1 MRRKLFFAVILITAV
16 IAFADMAGII
26 PEDSRLSRIAGEEA
40 RYTGRVEAV
49 ERKDGGYKLAVRLDD
64 WAGIKIFL
72 SYYGRLDDPED
83 LYKRT
88 IEFTAAIE
96 KPQGRRNP
104 GCFDYGKYLKSCGI
118 QGTAI
123 VDSFEVVYE
132 DDLPWNEME
141 RRLMKQKQ
149 RFIEE
154 VPQDA
159 GGLVAGILFGDTS
172 RIEEETYEA
181 FRINGTAHVL
191 AVSGLHMGIL
201 YAMLN
206 KVLRACSGRIR
217 FLAIGTVL
225 LAAGTL
231 ASWSPSV
238 TRAAGMITI
247 KTVAEICDRRYDT
260 VTAMSA
266 VAMALIVRNPYVIF
280 NAGFQMS
287 FLAALSI
294 SFFMPHI
301 SKRIPDFAAVTL
313 AAGAGLTP
321 YQMFCFN
328 SLSFTSLAA
337 NIPVVY
343 LVGILMPLAALSFCL
358 SCMGITSPAMMEAV
372 HALANLTEKIN
383 AFSAMGGRGAIG
395 VTSPPLWA
403 VALFYM
409 AAFFLASET
418 FEILRLRRLRK
429 KIGATLLIF
438 CAVSSAI
445 GLMTFCPVAKDDVVF
460 VDVGQGDCVHIR
472 AEGKNILIDGGGNIN
487 YNVGKNILKPY
498 LLKNGCS
505 KADMALATHLHTDHY
520 KGIEELAEEGMIDSV
535 RTAATAGSSFE
546 IAENVVIETLWP
558 LKIISNQDENENCSV
573 FMVTY
578 EGYKILITGD
588 LDEEGERELMRLYE
602 GTDKLKADILKI
614 GHHGSGGSTCDD
626 FLKTVDPDVCVIQ
639 VGKNNYGHP
648 HPKVIEKC
656 RENCIMIFRTDIHGA
671 VGFSFGQDMEYHK
684 MTEEKG

>member
-1 MRRKLFFAVILITAV
+1 MRRKLFLAVIFVAAV

-26 PEDSRLSRIAGEEA
+26 PENSRLSRIAGEEA

-49 ERKDGGYKLAVRLDD
+49 ERKDDGYKLRVRLDD
-64 WAGIKIFL
+64 WDGITILL

-88 IEFTAAIE
+88 IEFSAAIE

-104 GCFDYGKYLKSCGI
+104 GCFDYDRYLKSCGI
-118 QGTAI
+118 QGRAD
-123 VDSFEVVYE
+123 VDSFDVIYE
-132 DDLPWNEME
+132 EDLPWNEAE
-141 RRLMKQKQ
+141 RKLMKQKQ

-154 VPQDA
+154 LPQDA

-172 RIEEETYEA
+172 LIEDDVYEE
-181 FRINGTAHVL
+181 FRVNGTAHVL
-191 AVSGLHMGIL
+191 AVSGLHIGIL

-206 KVLRACSGRIR
+206 KIIGAGRGKTR
-217 FLAIGTVL
+217 LLVIGTVL

-247 KTVAEICDRRYDT
+247 RTVAELCDRRYDT

-266 VAMALIVRNPYVIF
+266 VAMVLIVRNPYVIF

-301 SKRIPDFAAVTL
+301 SKKVPDFAAVTL

-328 SLSFTSLAA
+328 SFSFTSFAA

-358 SCMGITSPAMMEAV
+358 FCIGITPPGLMEVV

-383 AFSAMGGRGAIG
+383 ALSAMGGRGATD

-418 FEILRLRRLRK
+418 FEILRLRGLRK
-429 KIGATLLIF
+429 KIGTVLLIF

-445 GLMTFCPVAKDDVVF
+445 GLMTFCPVAKDDMVF

-472 AEGKNILIDGGGNIN
+472 AGGKNILIDGGGNIN

-505 KADMALATHLHTDHY
+505 KTDMALATHLHTDHY
-520 KGIEELAEEGMIDSV
+520 KGIEELAEEGMVDSV
-535 RTAATAGSSFE
+535 RTGVTAGRFFE
-546 IAENVVIETLWP
+546 ITEYVVIEALWP
-558 LKIISNQDENENCSV
+558 VEIISGQDENENCSV

-578 EGYKILITGD
+578 EDYKILITGD
-588 LDEEGERELMRLYE
+588 LDEEGEKELMRLYE

-614 GHHGSGGSTCDD
+614 GHHGSGGSTCDQ
-626 FLKTVDPDVCVIQ
+626 FLNAVDPDICVIQ
-639 VGKNNYGHP
+639 AGKNNYGHP
-648 HPKVIEKC
+648 DPKVIEKC
-656 RENCIMIFRTDIHGA
+656 RENCIMVFRTDIHGA
-671 VGFSFGQDMEYHK
+671 VGFSFGREIEYHK
-684 MTEEKG
+684 TTEEKG